1 METVMTVVYFIG
13 SLCFIIAFLLD
24 FFEKRDRKI
33 TNAIYK
39 AITEIE
45 KHKFDNNL
53 CAVVGLTQI
62 AFGYNIRIMIGYYK
76 IDGLFKAVD
85 ENIFSKKLRSVKQIN
100 KFIEESKTLNYDK
113 YAASCYNK
121 YMEQLIDNT
130 L

>member
-1 METVMTVVYFIG
+1 MTIKG
-13 SLCFIIAFLLD
+13 NRSNCF
-24 FFEKRDRKI
+24 
-33 TNAIYK
+33 
-39 AITEIE
+39 
-45 KHKFDNNL
+45 
-53 CAVVGLTQI
+53 
-62 AFGYNIRIMIGYYK
+62 IGYYK

-113 YAASCYNK
+113 YVASCYNK